1 MGGDGVLDRRQAGG
15 GATFKRKH
23 INREFEF
30 QSSSKMM
37 NFSQKKLSF
46 HHNKTVKNSQKR
58 KESCWCLCVG
68 LSISAHAC
76 LYVYVL

>member
-1 MGGDGVLDRRQAGG
+1 MRGGGGEGGGGRVLDKRQAGG

-37 NFSQKKLSF
+37 SVSQKISF
-46 HHNKTVKNSQKR
+46 HHNKPVKKNSQKGKR
-58 KESCWCLCVG
+58 ELLVFVCW
-68 LSISAHAC
+68 
-76 LYVYVL
+76 